1 MQLLLKSVLS
11 NAKNQMIS
19 AGGSVFPF
27 PYLRFNH
34 RGECANRRTLRSS
47 LTKALIAS
55 PGRLHS
61 SDPHLDARCM
71 DLFLAV
77 DFLATDNFICPSG
90 HRRHVTA
97 C

>member
-19 AGGSVFPF
+19 ADGSVFPF

-34 RGECANRRTLRSS
+34 IGECANRRTLRSS

-55 PGRLHS
+55 PGILYFP
-61 SDPHLDARCM
+61 DPLVDARCM
-71 DLFLAV
+71 DLFLV
-77 DFLATDNFICPSG
+77 MDFLATDNIICPSG
-90 HRRHVTA
+90 YRRHVTA